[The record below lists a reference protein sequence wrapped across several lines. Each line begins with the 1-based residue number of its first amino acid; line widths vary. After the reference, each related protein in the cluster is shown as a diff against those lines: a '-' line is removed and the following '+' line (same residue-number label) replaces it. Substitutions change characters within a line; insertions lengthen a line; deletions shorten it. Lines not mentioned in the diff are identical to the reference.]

1 MNYATNLL
9 IAYYMFLEFF
19 KETFT
24 LRGMDFSDEKLDK
37 TEEV

>member
-1 MNYATNLL
+1 MIFGTNLL

-24 LRGMDFSDEKLDK
+24 LRGMDFSGENVQDD
-37 TEEV
+37 